1 MNGDQGESNNLA
13 FNNEGEVFLEQHQ
26 WTVGICS
33 KVGKKVGIISAGEV
47 GVTSDYVNWFYNSGV
62 LNHVMLPVMVYI
74 IGQVLQN
81 DNKVE
86 WKMHRNM
93 SVKYVSIPNNSVTL
107 LDPGLNAVEKS
118 KKSLPE

>member
-13 FNNEGEVFLEQHQ
+13 FNNE

-118 KKSLPE
+118 